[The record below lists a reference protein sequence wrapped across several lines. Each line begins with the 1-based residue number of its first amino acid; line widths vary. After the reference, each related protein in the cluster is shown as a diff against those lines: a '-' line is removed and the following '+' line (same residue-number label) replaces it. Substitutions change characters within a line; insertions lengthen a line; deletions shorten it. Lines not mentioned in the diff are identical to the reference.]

1 MDVDIT
7 REQWLDWRT
16 HQVTKEYLKRLFEKR
31 ELLKEGLA
39 EGQAG
44 ESEAQLHEAIGQCQA
59 YKDTVDYAISSFE
72 VILTEEEEHAV

>member
-1 MDVDIT
+1 MVEITSQEWSNWKQEKVT
-7 REQWLDWRT
+7 REFLR
-16 HQVTKEYLKRLFEKR
+16 RLFQKR
-31 ELLKEGLA
+31 EDLKEGLA